1 MRYMVWVPRHSG
13 RVVVYDEIAHGVSND
28 YARKGAM
35 HFRCI
40 RTHENFP
47 GRPGRLRFTVRCGL
61 VIDPPEA
68 ELLEKYGAPL
78 LEALFTEPNA
88 MAHLRSPEGITRP
101 FETVDAA
108 HGFVEEVKQAI
119 AATPAY
125 WQRAEAFPGRE

>member
-1 MRYMVWVPRHSG
+1 MQ
-13 RVVVYDEIAHGVSND
+13 
-28 YARKGAM
+28 
-35 HFRCI
+35 FRCI

-61 VIDPPEA
+61 LVDPS
-68 ELLEKYGAPL
+68 ELDRFEKFGAPL

-108 HGFVEEVKQAI
+108 QSFIEEVKQAI

-125 WQRAEAFPGRE
+125 WQRAEAVPGRE

>member
-1 MRYMVWVPRHSG
+1 
-13 RVVVYDEIAHGVSND
+13 
-28 YARKGAM
+28 M

-61 VIDPPEA
+61 VVDPS
-68 ELLEKYGAPL
+68 ELELFEKYGAPL

-88 MAHLRSPEGITRP
+88 MAHLRSSEGITRP

-108 HGFVEEVKQAI
+108 LSFIDEVKQAI